1 MSSKLDELRQQV
13 SDLFKNATEKEVI
26 EKAAVVSNT
35 IDAAQAEEKV
45 LIDKNA
51 DLMKSYKDLVLH
63 TSFKDAPAS
72 EDKPIPQAPS
82 FEDMLSNYVAKSDE
96 DKK

>member
-13 SDLFKNATEKEVI
+13 SELFKNATEKEVI

-35 IDAAQAEEKV
+35 IDAAQAEEKA

-63 TSFKDAPAS
+63 TSFKDAPQAA
-72 EDKPIPQAPS
+72 DNPAAAAPS
-82 FEDMLSNYVAKSDE
+82 FDDMLKDFVS
-96 DKK
+96 KKAN